1 MLLAFVAGCA
11 TAASRHASKTS
22 LDFLED
28 GKTTKEAVIL
38 KLGPP
43 PGTFE
48 GEKIISYRLGKTKE
62 GYFVSD
68 RVADPYVPPV
78 WFSGIEGK
86 FSLVLIFDENQI
98 LQKHSLVQIK

>member
-1 MLLAFVAGCA
+1 M
-11 TAASRHASKTS
+11 ASRYASKTS

-43 PGTFE
+43 SGTFE
-48 GEKIISYRLGKTKE
+48 GEKIVTYRLGKTQE

-68 RVADPYVPPV
+68 RLAYPYTQETPI
-78 WFSGIEGK
+78 WLRDIEGL
-86 FSLVLIFDENQI
+86 FSLVLVFDEHQI
-98 LQKHSLVQIK
+98 LQKHSLVRAK